1 MLENEVKWRM
11 KNMTDMLRNVRITS
25 LNGHD
30 EIEDQTLEGAQAI
43 MGQNPSMWAFLEG
56 KMVSS
61 QNLVERWNDAAEG
74 ATVDLVRPLVGGS
87 C

>member
-1 MLENEVKWRM
+1 
-11 KNMTDMLRNVRITS
+11 MTDKLRTVRIAS

-30 EIEDQTLEGAQAI
+30 EHEEQTLEGAQGI
-43 MGQNPSMWAFLEG
+43 MAQNPGMWAFLQG
-56 KMVSS
+56 QMTSP
-61 QNLVERWNDAAEG
+61 QTLVERWNDAPEG